1 MINVYVDAIGLAAP
15 GLPNWNES
23 QSILRGET
31 IYESVEL
38 EKYKPEQL
46 PPNERRRATELVR
59 MAFRVCE
66 DMMKNSSVDM
76 AQCESV
82 VASYGGDHPIID
94 QICSALCEPERQLSP
109 TQFHNSV
116 HNSAAGYWSIAT
128 ASRLP
133 STSISAYDDSFCG
146 GLLEAASFCHLER
159 MNTILAV
166 YDIKTPPPLNTK
178 RNISAEFGAAFLLTP
193 EMSEHSL
200 AKLSLT
206 LVETDAPTKAIQ
218 NELEVLRFRNPAA
231 RALPLLE
238 IIASKKSGTV
248 DLLNDNKLAVRIEIT
263 PCNLTIER

>member
-15 GLPNWNES
+15 GLPGWNES
-23 QSILRGET
+23 QSVLRGET

-66 DMMKNSSVDM
+66 DLMKNSSVDM
-76 AQCESV
+76 SQCASV
-82 VASYGGDHPIID
+82 FASSGGDHPIID
-94 QICSALCEPERQLSP
+94 QICNALCEPERMVSP

-146 GLLEAASFCHLER
+146 GLLEAASFCNSEK

-166 YDIKTPPPLNTK
+166 YDIKPPPPLNAK
-178 RNISAEFGAAFLLTP
+178 RDISAEFGAAFLLTP
-193 EMSEHSL
+193 EKSERSL
-200 AKLSLT
+200 VKLSLT
-206 LVETDAPTKAIQ
+206 LIDAAASTKAAQ
-218 NELEVLRFRNPAA
+218 DELEILRLSNPAA

-238 IIASKKSGTV
+238 IIASKKIGTV
-248 DLLNDNKLAVRIEIT
+248 DLLNDNQLAVRIEIS
-263 PCNLTIER
+263 PCNTNI